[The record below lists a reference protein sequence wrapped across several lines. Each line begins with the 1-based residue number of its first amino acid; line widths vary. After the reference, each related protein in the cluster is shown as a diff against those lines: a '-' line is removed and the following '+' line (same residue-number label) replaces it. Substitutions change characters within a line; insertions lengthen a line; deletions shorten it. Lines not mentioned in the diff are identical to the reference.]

1 MQYNQI
7 WNAVDKL
14 AKSRGLSPSGL
25 AKIAGLDATTF
36 NKSKRSR
43 PDGKK
48 RWPSL
53 ESLNKILETCHISF
67 EDFYKLGADYPSV
80 KDTTET
86 VPYIR
91 FSDIDE
97 NINIYDGNV
106 NTENW
111 GKISFPDSQNAY
123 AIDIDTNEFAPFYRI
138 NSVII
143 VAQNSDIRRGDK
155 VVIYQNCGN
164 VIIGEFVR
172 RTAQTIELNNIA
184 QPQSDISVK
193 IANIRIIQRIIW
205 ASQ

>member
-53 ESLNKILETCHISF
+53 ESLNKIIEICNISF
-67 EDFYKLGADYPSV
+67 EDFYRLGADYTSG
-80 KDTTET
+80 KDMSET
-86 VPYIR
+86 IPYIR
-91 FSDIDE
+91 YSDIDE
-97 NINIYDGNV
+97 NTEICDGTV

-111 GKISFPDSQNAY
+111 KKISFPDSRNAY
-123 AIDIDTNEFAPFYRI
+123 AIDVDTNEFAPFYRI
-138 NSVII
+138 NSVLI

-155 VVIYQNCGN
+155 VVIYQKCGN

-184 QPQSDISVK
+184 QPHDEISVQ
-193 IANIRIIQRIIW
+193 IASIRIIQRIVW

>member
-1 MQYNQI
+1 MRYKQI

-14 AKSRGLSPSGL
+14 AQSKGMTPSGL
-25 AKIAGLDATTF
+25 AKAAGLNSTTF
-36 NKSKRSR
+36 NKSKRLR

-53 ESLNKILETCHISF
+53 ESINKILATCNISF
-67 EDFYKLGADYPSV
+67 EVFYRMGADLSTA
-80 KDTTET
+80 KETTET
-86 VPYIR
+86 IPYIR
-91 FSDIDE
+91 YSDIDE
-97 NINIYDGNV
+97 KICMNDNGI
-106 NTENW
+106 NTESW
-111 GKISFPDSQNAY
+111 GQINFPDSGNVY

-155 VVIYQNCGN
+155 VVVYQNCGT

-172 RTAQTIELNNIA
+172 RTTQTIELKNIA
-184 QPQSDISVK
+184 QPQNDLSIQ
-193 IANIRIIQRIIW
+193 IASIRLVQRIVW

>member
-53 ESLNKILETCHISF
+53 ESLNKILETCNISF
-67 EDFYKLGADYPSV
+67 EDFYKLGADYASA

-91 FSDIDE
+91 YSDIDE
-97 NINIYDGNV
+97 NINIYEGNV
-106 NTENW
+106 NIENW
-111 GKISFPDSQNAY
+111 GRISFPDSQNAY
-123 AIDIDTNEFAPFYRI
+123 AIDIDTNEFAPYYRI

-184 QPQSDISVK
+184 LPQSNISVK